1 MPEMRIPVPLFR
13 TIIFAADFSDR
24 SRKAFDV
31 ACLMAREEATR
42 LIVLHVVEPL
52 PVNETMVGVGE
63 MGVPLFVPEK
73 RPIDSDALMKTLR
86 ETYTPGQAIA
96 VEYRITEGDAA
107 AEVLRLAEET
117 KCDLIAM
124 GTHGRT
130 GLERLVV
137 GSVAET
143 VMRKAHC
150 PVLTVRSPSSAHSP
164 AADLNPP
171 AAVIA

>member
-1 MPEMRIPVPLFR
+1 MPEKRIPQPLFR
-13 TIIFAADFSDR
+13 TIVFAADFSDR
-24 SRKAFDV
+24 SREAFDV
-31 ACLMAREEATR
+31 ACLMARVEAAR
-42 LIVLHVVEPL
+42 LIVLHVIEPL
-52 PVNETMVGVGE
+52 PVNEAMVGFGE
-63 MGVPLFVPEK
+63 MGVPLFVPEE
-73 RPIDSDALMKTLR
+73 RPSDSDALMKTLR
-86 ETYTPGQAIA
+86 ETYTPGHALA
-96 VEYRITEGDAA
+96 VEYRITEGDVA

-130 GLERLVV
+130 GLERLIV

-150 PVLTVRSPSSAHSP
+150 PVLTVRSPSSARTP
-164 AADLNPP
+164 AADRNPP